1 MDEIKQHELL
11 KEMIKLQRNQCRISN
26 IILILL
32 SPIAAFF
39 LLLLIY
45 AIYVVSNI
53 IFKMPIID

>member
-26 IILILL
+26 TILILL

-45 AIYVVSNI
+45 AIYVVYNI
-53 IFKMPIID
+53 IFRMPIID